1 MLVFIA
7 LVNTIV
13 SLYYY
18 LRVVKA
24 MFINKSE
31 IPIESFRSDGYTRIS
46 LLACSAGILGVGVLS
61 IVYESI
67 GTFSF
72 GM

>member
-1 MLVFIA
+1 
-7 LVNTIV
+7 
-13 SLYYY
+13 
-18 LRVVKA
+18 

-31 IPIESFRSDGYTRIS
+31 MPIESFRSDGYTRVS
-46 LLACSAGILGVGVLS
+46 LLACSAGILCVGILS

-72 GM
+72 GSY